1 MVLQATRLDSY
12 LQLDRTSLVPSRL
25 SRLLLPFL
33 FRHAFLARKDCV
45 TSQRNRSVRV
55 LQPSEAICRS
65 RAFSDD
71 KLPNK
76 CVEKITENKKV
87 RRSSGVTFAA
97 NFLF

>member
-1 MVLQATRLDSY
+1 MVLQATRLDSF
-12 LQLDRTSLVPSRL
+12 LQLDRTSLVPSGL

-87 RRSSGVTFAA
+87 QRSSGVTFAA
-97 NFLF
+97 NFIF

>member
-1 MVLQATRLDSY
+1 MVLQATRIDSY
-12 LQLDRTSLVPSRL
+12 LRLDKTSLVPSRL
-25 SRLLLPFL
+25 SGLLLPFL

-55 LQPSEAICRS
+55 LQPSEAIYRS

-87 RRSSGVTFAA
+87 QRSSGVTFAA